1 MKMIY
6 TLERSNRKSGLNK
19 IIVKHVGIE
28 KIGVLSNAEL
38 LDIAKIIKKWF
49 TKDCYNMQDHFMLY
63 PCFKRKQH

>member
-38 LDIAKIIKKWF
+38 LDIAKIIKK
-49 TKDCYNMQDHFMLY
+49 
-63 PCFKRKQH
+63 

>member
-6 TLERSNRKSGLNK
+6 TLERSNRKSGLHK

-38 LDIAKIIKKWF
+38 LDIAKIIKK
-49 TKDCYNMQDHFMLY
+49 
-63 PCFKRKQH
+63 